1 MGRASVGAP
10 IGRVL
15 TLSYDNP
22 NAVAPE
28 RLRSDVCVELR
39 TEAVPPP
46 GIETGPVGGGRYGV
60 YRLKG
65 SHEGI
70 DEAYRWL
77 FGAWLPESGE
87 TVDGRPCMELYRN
100 TPHDTASPEHLA
112 TDLCVPLRGK
122 RARLIER
129 RRQVPR
135 EHRASKSVCGGL
147 KGNCSLERR
156 THRGAVSG
164 EDTGRS
170 DVTAI
175 RIKRSIDLVFGG
187 CVRRA
192 SERDAGTS
200 R

>member
-1 MGRASVGAP
+1 MAVSSIGCQRNGCGKLRARVARDPPLEGESVIDVRIETFKDMHVARIRHVGPYAEVRPCFERLFKWAASVGAP
-10 IGRVL
+10 TGRVL
-15 TLSYDNP
+15 TLSHDNP

-87 TVDGRPCMELYRN
+87 AVDGRPCMELYRN

-112 TDLCVPLRGK
+112 TDLCVPLRG
-122 RARLIER
+122 
-129 RRQVPR
+129 
-135 EHRASKSVCGGL
+135 
-147 KGNCSLERR
+147 
-156 THRGAVSG
+156 RGHG
-164 EDTGRS
+164 
-170 DVTAI
+170 
-175 RIKRSIDLVFGG
+175 
-187 CVRRA
+187 
-192 SERDAGTS
+192 
-200 R
+200 